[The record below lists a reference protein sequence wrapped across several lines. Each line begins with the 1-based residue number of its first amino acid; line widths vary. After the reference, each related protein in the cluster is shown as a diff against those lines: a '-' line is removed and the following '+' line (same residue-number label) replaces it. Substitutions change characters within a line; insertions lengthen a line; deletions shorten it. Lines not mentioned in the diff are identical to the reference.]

1 MKEEKLDMRKI
12 LCIISVALLALTACT
27 SKDDNPVSPDA
38 GETFSIVTLNVDG
51 LPAYID
57 ESC

>member
-38 GETFSIVTLNVDG
+38 GETFSMVSQGIG
-51 LPAYID
+51 P
-57 ESC
+57 